1 MDNKTFAATDPLFQE
16 NVKKVW
22 PNLAKRQHAHMS
34 LGRQAGKF
42 RRKEGIVYKTM
53 KNTL

>member
-1 MDNKTFAATDPLFQE
+1 MDNKTFAATDPLFKE

-22 PNLAKRQHAHMS
+22 PDGKRQHGHLS